1 MSTSKIVWYIM
12 GILTILATIL
22 FFMGIPERLA
32 VLPPDQHPKLI
43 YGSILFGVV
52 LGTIIVTC
60 FFPRVHTVSLRIIGA
75 ISMACCV
82 FNLIDS
88 FRTRNFSQFPLT
100 LSLWLPGSIY
110 LVVKGKM
117 DY

>member
-1 MSTSKIVWYIM
+1 MSKITWYIL

-22 FFMGIPERLA
+22 FFMRIPERLA

-60 FFPRVHTVSLRIIGA
+60 FFPRFRPVSLRIIGA
-75 ISMACCV
+75 IGIAGCV
-82 FNLIDS
+82 FNLIDG
-88 FRTRNFSQFPLT
+88 FYTRNFFQFLII
-100 LSLWLPGSIY
+100 LSFWLPGSIY

-117 DY
+117 D